1 MGKTNLCK
9 HQFVPLPWL
18 CRRKKTWGKGWFQT
32 QGRLDLGIPALKSI
46 TFSLKA
52 FLPGLHGNE
61 QKPRG
66 LSQRKSSP
74 LLQLRAAD
82 NSNPPLPLP
91 GSSGTPIPSCQL
103 CSCKQWIKNRE
114 QDRLKQDLR
123 LFTAVFHN
131 VFIPKRICW

>member
-46 TFSLKA
+46 TFSLEA
-52 FLPGLHGNE
+52 FLPRLHGNE
-61 QKPRG
+61 QKTTRFVPAQI
-66 LSQRKSSP
+66 LAP
-74 LLQLRAAD
+74 AAD

-114 QDRLKQDLR
+114 QDQLKQDLR